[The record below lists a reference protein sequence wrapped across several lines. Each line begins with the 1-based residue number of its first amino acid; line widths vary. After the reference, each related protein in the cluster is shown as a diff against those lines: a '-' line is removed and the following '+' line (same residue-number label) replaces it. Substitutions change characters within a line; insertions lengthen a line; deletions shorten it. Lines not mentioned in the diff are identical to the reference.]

1 VKSLVVDASVAAKW
15 FLPEVHSE
23 DALRLLDKSYKLLV
37 PDLLYSEV
45 GNTLW
50 KRVNKQELSQKQA
63 AEIIEG
69 LEELPLAA
77 FSTRPLITVSLEIA
91 CRTGRT
97 VYDSVYL
104 ALAAHHDCRLV
115 TADRRFYNA
124 LRKTPLESSLL
135 WIGDILNAQ

>member
-1 VKSLVVDASVAAKW
+1 MSLVVDASVAAKW

-23 DALRLLDKSYKLLV
+23 DALRLLETPYRLLV

-50 KRVNKQELSQKQA
+50 KRVVNSEITGEQA
-63 AEIIEG
+63 VEIIG
-69 LEELPLAA
+69 VLESLPLASFPA
-77 FSTRPLITVSLEIA
+77 RPLTAAALDIA

-97 VYDSVYL
+97 VYDSVYI
-104 ALAAHHDCRLV
+104 ALATQQNCRLV

-124 LRKTPLESSLL
+124 LSKTPLKTSIL
-135 WIGDILNAQ
+135 WVGDIPAPE

>member
-1 VKSLVVDASVAAKW
+1 VTSLVVDASVATKW

-23 DALRLLDKSYKLLV
+23 DALRLLDEPYRLLA

-50 KRVNKQELSQKQA
+50 KRVVKKEISQKQSI
-63 AEIIEG
+63 EIIRA
-69 LEELPLAA
+69 LETLPLVSFATKPLVAA
-77 FSTRPLITVSLEIA
+77 ALEVA

-124 LRKTPLESSLL
+124 LRSLPLKTSLL
-135 WIGDILNAQ
+135 WIGDIQ

>member
-1 VKSLVVDASVAAKW
+1 MTSLVVDASVAAKW

-23 DALRLLDKSYKLLV
+23 DALRLLDEPYRLLA

-50 KRVNKQELSQKQA
+50 KRVVKKEISQKQSMEIMGALETFPLVSFA
-63 AEIIEG
+63 AKPLVAAA
-69 LEELPLAA
+69 LE
-77 FSTRPLITVSLEIA
+77 VA

-97 VYDSVYL
+97 VYDSIYL

-115 TADRRFYNA
+115 TADRRFHNA
-124 LRKTPLESSLL
+124 LMKSPLKTSLL
-135 WIGDILNAQ
+135 WVGDI

>member
-1 VKSLVVDASVAAKW
+1 MTSLVVDASVATKW

-23 DALRLLDKSYKLLV
+23 DALRLLDEPYRLLA

-50 KRVNKQELSQKQA
+50 KRVVKKEISQKQSI
-63 AEIIEG
+63 EIIRA
-69 LEELPLAA
+69 LETLPLVSFATKPLVAA
-77 FSTRPLITVSLEIA
+77 ALEVA

-124 LRKTPLESSLL
+124 LRSLPLKTSLL
-135 WIGDILNAQ
+135 WIGDIQ

>member
-1 VKSLVVDASVAAKW
+1 MTGLVVDASVAAKW

-23 DALRLLDKSYKLLV
+23 DALRLLDEPYRLLA

-50 KRVNKQELSQKQA
+50 KRVLKKEISQKQSI
-63 AEIIEG
+63 EIIRT
-69 LEELPLAA
+69 LETLPLVSFDTKPLVAA
-77 FSTRPLITVSLEIA
+77 ALEVA

-124 LRKTPLESSLL
+124 LQKSPLKTSFL
-135 WIGDILNAQ
+135 WVGDI

>member
-1 VKSLVVDASVAAKW
+1 MTSLVVDASVAAKW

-23 DALRLLDKSYKLLV
+23 EALRLLETPYRLLV

-45 GNTLW
+45 ANTLW
-50 KRVNKQELSQKQA
+50 KRVVSREIAAKQA
-63 AEIIEG
+63 IEIAG
-69 LEELPLAA
+69 VLESVPLAA
-77 FSTRPLITVSLEIA
+77 FPAKPLMAAALDIA

-104 ALAAHHDCRLV
+104 ALATQQNCRLV

-124 LRKTPLESSLL
+124 LSKTPMKTSIL
-135 WIGDILNAQ
+135 WVGDILAPV

>member
-1 VKSLVVDASVAAKW
+1 MTSLVVDASVAAKW

-23 DALRLLDKSYKLLV
+23 DALRLLDEPYRLLA

-50 KRVNKQELSQKQA
+50 KRVVKKEISRKQSI
-63 AEIIEG
+63 EIIRA
-69 LEELPLAA
+69 LETLPLVSFATKPLVAA
-77 FSTRPLITVSLEIA
+77 ALEVA

-124 LRKTPLESSLL
+124 LRSLPLKTSLL
-135 WIGDILNAQ
+135 WIGDIQ

>member
-1 VKSLVVDASVAAKW
+1 MTNLVVDASVAAKW

-23 DALRLLDKSYKLLV
+23 DALRLLDEPYRLLA

-50 KRVNKQELSQKQA
+50 KRVVKKEISQKQSI
-63 AEIIEG
+63 EIMG
-69 LEELPLAA
+69 ALE
-77 FSTRPLITVSLEIA
+77 VA

-97 VYDSVYL
+97 VYDSTYL

-124 LRKTPLESSLL
+124 LIKSPLKASLC
-135 WIGDILNAQ
+135 WVGDI

>member
-1 VKSLVVDASVAAKW
+1 MTSLVVDASVAAKW

-23 DALRLLDKSYKLLV
+23 DALRLLDEPYRLLA

-50 KRVNKQELSQKQA
+50 KRVVKKEISQKQSI
-63 AEIIEG
+63 EIIRA
-69 LEELPLAA
+69 LETLPLVSFATKPLVAA
-77 FSTRPLITVSLEIA
+77 ALEVA

-124 LRKTPLESSLL
+124 LRSLPLKTSLL
-135 WIGDILNAQ
+135 WIGDIQ